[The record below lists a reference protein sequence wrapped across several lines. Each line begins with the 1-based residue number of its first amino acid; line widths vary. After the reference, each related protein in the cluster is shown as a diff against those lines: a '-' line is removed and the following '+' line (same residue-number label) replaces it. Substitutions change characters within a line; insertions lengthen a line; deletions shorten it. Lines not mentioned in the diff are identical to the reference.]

1 MKKKKYIEAWRNY
14 EREQREITEVSKG
27 EERTNMKEVRE
38 KQKAKCKYK
47 KNGGEREKIK
57 KKIHTQKL
65 TYLLQAPKQL
75 LGRLRYNIYARK
87 SKGICMS
94 V

>member
-1 MKKKKYIEAWRNY
+1 M
-14 EREQREITEVSKG
+14 SDKG

-38 KQKAKCKYK
+38 KQKAKYKYK
-47 KNGGEREKIK
+47 RKGGGEREREKENK
-57 KKIHTQKL
+57 EKIHTQKL

-75 LGRLRYNIYARK
+75 LGRVRYNIYVRK